1 MDGRSVVRALL
12 CIVLL
17 KTVSVCGQTR
27 TETPPAADQP
37 APDSPPIDATKLGV
51 SFERV
56 RMQLAQPA
64 PTKTA
69 GLKIQETIEVVG
81 KAPTPLIWDPKTVN
95 LTSQAVPF
103 GAPTQ
108 KDIMKLIVPK
118 EFQTYPF
125 DLNALMQ
132 WLMEH
137 LNKKT
142 EE

>member
-1 MDGRSVVRALL
+1 MDGRIVRALL
-12 CIVLL
+12 CVALL
-17 KTVSVCGQTR
+17 NAASVCAQTH
-27 TETPPAADQP
+27 TDTPPATEQR
-37 APDSPPIDATKLGV
+37 APDSPAIDATKLGV

-56 RMQLAQPA
+56 RMQLALPA
-64 PTKTA
+64 PTKTT

-81 KAPTPLIWDPKTVN
+81 KAPKPLIWDPKTVN

-137 LNKKT
+137 LNKKS